1 MQVGWTVFEM
11 SVFVGVEHLV
21 HEVHVPEVVAGPAL
35 VLNLHMRNSE
45 KLNRRQF
52 CSGKDD
58 IYRDLFSYL
67 LTMHSRILS
76 CTQIFHPQARGGA
89 RSSLRIL

>member
-1 MQVGWTVFEM
+1 M

-35 VLNLHMRNSE
+35 VLNLHMRNGE

-58 IYRDLFSYL
+58 IYRYLFSYL
-67 LTMHSRILS
+67 LTMHSSHSRILS
-76 CTQIFHPQARGGA
+76 CTQIFNPQARGGA